1 MLLNALDTLKLELR
15 REMACQNEHRGGAN
29 SPTGG
34 GSVRQDQL
42 SLHKRRSSKA
52 SSFSSVS
59 TIPGIAS
66 HSRGTPSSSIEAN
79 HIASGSGSSVRHGK
93 HNNRSSSSSSSSVN
107 ATTSSAASSASNIK
121 ATMSKNMTFSFWTVA
136 LVALGAFVLGN
147 ALRR

>member
-15 REMACQNEHRGGAN
+15 REMACHNEHRGGAG
-29 SPTGG
+29 SLTGG

-66 HSRGTPSSSIEAN
+66 HGRGTPSSSIEAN
-79 HIASGSGSSVRHGK
+79 HIASGGGSSVRPGK
-93 HNNRSSSSSSSSVN
+93 HNNNSSSSGSSVN
-107 ATTSSAASSASNIK
+107 ATTSSAASSASNTNAK
-121 ATMSKNMTFSFWTVA
+121 MSKNMTFSLWTVA
-136 LVALGAFVLGN
+136 LVALVAFVLGN